1 MGAQIPALSLLA
13 KEITYKGS
21 FRYGV
26 RQDPRPLCLSGITPG
41 LGLAKP
47 RLSLLLQP
55 GDYQLAMALVR
66 QGKVDLAPLVT
77 HRYSFDEAA
86 RAFQVVHKGKS
97 EDGRPVIKA
106 VISGPDDEPSDLL

>member
-26 RQDPRPLCLSGITPG
+26 RQDPRPLCLSGINSG
-41 LGLAKP
+41 LGLADP
-47 RLSLLLQP
+47 H
-55 GDYQLAMALVR
+55 
-66 QGKVDLAPLVT
+66 LAPLVT

-86 RAFQVVHKGKS
+86 RAFQGVHKGKS

-106 VISGPDDEPSDLL
+106 IISGPDVSPSDFM